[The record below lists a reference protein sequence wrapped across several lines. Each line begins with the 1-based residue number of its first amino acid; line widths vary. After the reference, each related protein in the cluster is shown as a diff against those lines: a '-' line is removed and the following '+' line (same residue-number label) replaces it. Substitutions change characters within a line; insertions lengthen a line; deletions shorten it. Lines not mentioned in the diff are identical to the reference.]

1 MLFLERFTKTTG
13 KSGGKGSQGGEL
25 FMIHFGG
32 LFLACLVFV
41 LIAIYFFGFLF
52 TNIWYVIIFVAFVL
66 AVIASAYLK
75 REEKKRDL
83 EKRVEQLERQ
93 MSEKQEKPE

>member
-1 MLFLERFTKTTG
+1 
-13 KSGGKGSQGGEL
+13 
-25 FMIHFGG
+25 MIHFGG

>member
-1 MLFLERFTKTTG
+1 MIQFL
-13 KSGGKGSQGGEL
+13 
-25 FMIHFGG
+25 G

-83 EKRVEQLERQ
+83 EKRVEQLERK

>member
-1 MLFLERFTKTTG
+1 
-13 KSGGKGSQGGEL
+13 
-25 FMIHFGG
+25 MIHFGG

-41 LIAIYFFGFLF
+41 LISIYFFGFLF